1 MQSDACSAPPDSFL
15 KSCFEITITSGI
27 LVQAGSR
34 RKSSIN
40 LKRETF
46 VVVFGQQISRHMM
59 IEFIAKM
66 VYGIDLAPISR
77 RK

>member
-1 MQSDACSAPPDSFL
+1 M
-15 KSCFEITITSGI
+15 SCFEITITSWN
-27 LVQAGSR
+27 LGSSGF
-34 RKSSIN
+34 KKEVLYQ
-40 LKRETF
+40 LKKKTF

-59 IEFIAKM
+59 IEIIVKM